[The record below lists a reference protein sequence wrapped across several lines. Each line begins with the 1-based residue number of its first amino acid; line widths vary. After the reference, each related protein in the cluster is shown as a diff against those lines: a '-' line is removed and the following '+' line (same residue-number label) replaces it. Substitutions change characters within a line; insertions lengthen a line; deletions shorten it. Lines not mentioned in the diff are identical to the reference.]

1 MIYNGG
7 KYNEKWDT
15 KKLSDL
21 GDFSRGVS
29 KHRPRND
36 TILFQNGKYPL
47 VQTGDIKQANL
58 YVKEHSQEYS
68 EAGLK
73 QSKLWK
79 KGTLCIT
86 IAANI
91 AETAIL
97 DYPMCF
103 PDSIVGFNAF
113 ENESSELFMYYIFE
127 YISNSIQNAASGS
140 IQDNI
145 NIDYLTSLEFKI
157 PDILYQNKIV
167 KILSLLDKTIINNQ
181 KINDNLWYQANS
193 LFDYWF
199 KQYDFPNNEGQPYKS
214 TGGAMN
220 WNEEI
225 QDYIPKNWTCGN
237 LYDIAD
243 FINGLACQKYRPKAN
258 EDSLPV
264 IKIREMHD
272 GITVD
277 TEAVSASIPDKNI
290 LANGDILFSWS
301 ATLEVM
307 YWFGGKAGLN
317 QHIFKVNPIKVFPKE
332 YVYHQLSDYVFKFV
346 KMAEARKT
354 TMGHITTDHIRQS
367 RIVIPP
373 VDLLKQFST
382 IAFPIHE
389 KIGQC
394 NIENIKMTSL
404 RDWLLPMLM
413 NGQATIE
420 D

>member
-1 MIYNGG
+1 MEEFISTKISEIGKVITGKTPPTMNRENYGG
-7 KYNEKWDT
+7 EYLFISPNELHDGYKIET
-15 KKLSDL
+15 AEK
-21 GDFSRGVS
+21 
-29 KHRPRND
+29 
-36 TILFQNGKYPL
+36 TI
-47 VQTGDIKQANL
+47 T
-58 YVKEHSQEYS
+58 
-68 EAGLK
+68 EAG
-73 QSKLWK
+73 
-79 KGTLCIT
+79 I
-86 IAANI
+86 
-91 AETAIL
+91 
-97 DYPMCF
+97 
-103 PDSIVGFNAF
+103 
-113 ENESSELFMYYIFE
+113 
-127 YISNSIQNAASGS
+127 NSIKNNIIEGISVLVGCIGWDMGNVAMVHQKCATNQQINA
-140 IQDNI
+140 ITNFNDKYDPYYVYYWLTQKK
-145 NIDYLTSLEFKI
+145 DYLFSIASVTRT
-157 PDILYQNKIV
+157 P
-167 KILSLLDKTIINNQ
+167 ILSKSTFEDIEIPIPSKAKQIKISHVLKKIDDKIQTNK

>member
-1 MIYNGG
+1 MRTTTTAVLCYFPAVG
-7 KYNEKWDT
+7 
-15 KKLSDL
+15 
-21 GDFSRGVS
+21 R
-29 KHRPRND
+29 
-36 TILFQNGKYPL
+36 
-47 VQTGDIKQANL
+47 DISML
-58 YVKEHSQEYS
+58 
-68 EAGLK
+68 
-73 QSKLWK
+73 
-79 KGTLCIT
+79 
-86 IAANI
+86 
-91 AETAIL
+91 
-97 DYPMCF
+97 
-103 PDSIVGFNAF
+103 
-113 ENESSELFMYYIFE
+113 
-127 YISNSIQNAASGS
+127 
-140 IQDNI
+140 
-145 NIDYLTSLEFKI
+145 
-157 PDILYQNKIV
+157 
-167 KILSLLDKTIINNQ
+167 
-181 KINDNLWYQANS
+181 NDNLWHQANS

-214 TGGAMN
+214 TGGAMI

-225 QDYIPKNWTCGN
+225 QDYIPENWSCGN

-317 QHIFKVNPIKVFPKE
+317 QHIFKVNPIKSFPKE

-382 IAFPIHE
+382 IVFPIHE

-394 NIENIKMTSL
+394 NIENSKMTSL

-413 NGQATIE
+413 NGQAII
-420 D
+420 DD

>member
-113 ENESSELFMYYIFE
+113 ENETSELFMYYIFE

-181 KINDNLWYQANS
+181 KINDNLPYATSQAKRHHYQP
-193 LFDYWF
+193 L
-199 KQYDFPNNEGQPYKS
+199 G
-214 TGGAMN
+214 
-220 WNEEI
+220 
-225 QDYIPKNWTCGN
+225 TCSH
-237 LYDIAD
+237 
-243 FINGLACQKYRPKAN
+243 KA
-258 EDSLPV
+258 
-264 IKIREMHD
+264 
-272 GITVD
+272 
-277 TEAVSASIPDKNI
+277 A
-290 LANGDILFSWS
+290 
-301 ATLEVM
+301 
-307 YWFGGKAGLN
+307 
-317 QHIFKVNPIKVFPKE
+317 
-332 YVYHQLSDYVFKFV
+332 
-346 KMAEARKT
+346 
-354 TMGHITTDHIRQS
+354 
-367 RIVIPP
+367 
-373 VDLLKQFST
+373 
-382 IAFPIHE
+382 
-389 KIGQC
+389 
-394 NIENIKMTSL
+394 
-404 RDWLLPMLM
+404 
-413 NGQATIE
+413 
-420 D
+420 